1 MHQDEFQFRQDIP
14 GELRAT
20 SAQSF
25 ALIITSSLFF
35 TPLALAIIR
44 RKHNDQIWLDCIIM
58 VLVGIVSITYWSYP
72 ILGLRLF
79 IDKTFACLVSA
90 YGLIRIVVSENAIQI
105 KGFLLFFG
113 AIGLC
118 FLGASYYFWLRFN
131 DTWSIC
137 HCCWHISLVLG
148 IHVFHHLEPGRVTKD
163 TMLMLERRI
172 TLQGLV

>member
-58 VLVGIVSITYWSYP
+58 VLVGIVSITY
-72 ILGLRLF
+72 LNKL
-79 IDKTFACLVSA
+79 K
-90 YGLIRIVVSENAIQI
+90 N
-105 KGFLLFFG
+105 K
-113 AIGLC
+113 
-118 FLGASYYFWLRFN
+118 
-131 DTWSIC
+131 
-137 HCCWHISLVLG
+137 
-148 IHVFHHLEPGRVTKD
+148 
-163 TMLMLERRI
+163 
-172 TLQGLV
+172 